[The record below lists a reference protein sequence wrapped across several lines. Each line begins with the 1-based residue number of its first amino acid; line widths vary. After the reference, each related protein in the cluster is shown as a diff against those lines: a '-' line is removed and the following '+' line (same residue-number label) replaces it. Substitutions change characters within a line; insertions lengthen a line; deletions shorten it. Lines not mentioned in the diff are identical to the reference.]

1 MDQVERLMERPKLYN
16 NIDGVGELG
25 MGFMCLG
32 FALLTWLQAQS
43 PRGAI
48 WHKVY
53 VVLPLMLLMAS
64 IIDYGSKTI
73 KKHVTYPRTGFVE
86 YKKRDNVWP
95 AAIAF
100 VTSAL
105 VAMGLAFAARS
116 HWGIGSHLGLTTPAA
131 LIGLVFAAA
140 YAYGIA
146 RVARWKWAVAGAIAT
161 SSVVIA
167 MLPAELV
174 GAIAVSTSGAGA
186 FSAGAVGAWL
196 LSILTYGAILLI
208 SGAISFV
215 LYLRHTQP
223 PATAA
228 A

>member
-1 MDQVERLMERPKLYN
+1 MQTSWHQQIGADRHRLPHEPCRTIRGTNMDQVERVMERPKLYN

-86 YKKRDNVWP
+86 YKKRDNVDRK
-95 AAIAF
+95 I
-100 VTSAL
+100 TRL
-105 VAMGLAFAARS
+105 N
-116 HWGIGSHLGLTTPAA
+116 
-131 LIGLVFAAA
+131 
-140 YAYGIA
+140 
-146 RVARWKWAVAGAIAT
+146 
-161 SSVVIA
+161 
-167 MLPAELV
+167 
-174 GAIAVSTSGAGA
+174 
-186 FSAGAVGAWL
+186 
-196 LSILTYGAILLI
+196 
-208 SGAISFV
+208 
-215 LYLRHTQP
+215 
-223 PATAA
+223 
-228 A
+228 